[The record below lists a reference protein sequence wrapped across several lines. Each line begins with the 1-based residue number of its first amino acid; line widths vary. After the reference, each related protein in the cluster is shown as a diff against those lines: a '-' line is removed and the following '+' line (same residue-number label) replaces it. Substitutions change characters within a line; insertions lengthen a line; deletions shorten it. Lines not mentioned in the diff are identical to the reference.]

1 VVFAVV
7 AIAQFM
13 VVLDTAI
20 INVALPVIKVQLGFA
35 DASIQWV
42 VTAYVLAFG
51 GFLLLGGRVADLY
64 GRRRTLVAG
73 MIAFTVLSFL
83 IGIDSSV
90 PLLITL
96 RGLQGVAAA
105 FMSPAALSIV
115 LVTFPE
121 GHQRQRALGY
131 WSMVATG
138 GAAVGML
145 LGGVLT
151 QYAGWR

>member
-105 FMSPAALSIV
+105 FMSPAAPPSECCSAACSPS
-115 LVTFPE
+115 T
-121 GHQRQRALGY
+121 RA
-131 WSMVATG
+131 
-138 GAAVGML
+138 GARTSSSTCRSASSSVS
-145 LGGVLT
+145 
-151 QYAGWR
+151 